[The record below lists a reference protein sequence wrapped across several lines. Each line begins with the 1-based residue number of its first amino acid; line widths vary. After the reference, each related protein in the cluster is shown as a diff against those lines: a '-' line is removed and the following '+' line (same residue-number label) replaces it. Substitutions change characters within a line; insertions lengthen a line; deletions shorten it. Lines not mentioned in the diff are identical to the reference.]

1 MFCCISTVVIPTRGT
16 PCRSAV
22 RYSSCHAEMCWK
34 IRPKSRD
41 RSGEFAEPCRVPAA
55 RIPPEADRTHRLR
68 VGGAAV
74 NGGRKLTPFQLKI
87 DPLVFIL
94 RWSIPGLTEVAV
106 FDAVRVAFE
115 SDDFG
120 VVDEAVDYGGYN
132 VVAEHFA
139 PAAERLV
146 AGDD

>member
-1 MFCCISTVVIPTRGT
+1 
-16 PCRSAV
+16 
-22 RYSSCHAEMCWK
+22 
-34 IRPKSRD
+34 
-41 RSGEFAEPCRVPAA
+41 
-55 RIPPEADRTHRLR
+55 
-68 VGGAAV
+68 
-74 NGGRKLTPFQLKI
+74 
-87 DPLVFIL
+87 LVFIL